1 MTDRARHAL
10 RGIQRHLEAI
20 YAVAAGQDVARFL
33 VGSEGLEALVDSGA
47 APASVLG
54 TPEQVLVTDSEDGV
68 ELAVYLADEVQQ
80 GLVDG
85 TLQSHCH
92 ATEGVSHFLLLMWSG
107 QQERRI
113 RMLDLELQA
122 EVDKASTV
130 LLLDHTFNGGAG
142 GRELLGRLFGAVE
155 LLPGLAPEEQ
165 ERYRAA
171 HRLGRRYAGH
181 LAGLLDGGVDRLLGE
196 LRRFYRL
203 PAEGKRERAAL
214 AA

>member
-1 MTDRARHAL
+1 MTAAARDAL

-20 YAVAAGQDVARFL
+20 YAVQAGEDVTRFL
-33 VGSEGLEALVDSGA
+33 VGTGGLDALVESGA
-47 APASVLG
+47 AAPELRGS
-54 TPEQVLVTDSEDGV
+54 PEQVLVEDSGDGLEV
-68 ELAVYLADEVQQ
+68 AVYLADEVQA
-80 GLVDG
+80 GLVKG
-85 TLQSHCH
+85 SLQAHCH
-92 ATEGVSHFLLLMWSG
+92 ATEGVSHFLLLLWSG
-107 QQERRI
+107 RQERQV
-113 RMLDLELQA
+113 RMLDLEIQA

-142 GRELLGRLFGAVE
+142 ARPLLRRLFGAFE
-155 LLPGLAPEEQ
+155 PLPGLHPDEQ

-171 HRLGRRYAGH
+171 HHLGRRYADH
-181 LAGLLDGGVDRLLGE
+181 LAALLEGGVDQFLGE

>member
-1 MTDRARHAL
+1 LSPRARDAL

-20 YAVAAGQDVARFL
+20 YAVGVGQDAADFL
-33 VGSEGLEALVDSGA
+33 LGSDGLEALVEAGA
-47 APASVLG
+47 AAPELLG
-54 TPEQVLVTDSEDGV
+54 SPEQVLVEESEQGV
-68 ELAVYLADEVQQ
+68 ELAVYLADDVQE
-80 GLVDG
+80 GLVTG
-85 TLQSHCH
+85 SLQAHCH
-92 ATEGVSHFLLLMWSG
+92 ATEGVSHFLLLLWSG
-107 QQERRI
+107 QQDRRV

-142 GRELLGRLFGAVE
+142 ARSLLTRMFGGFE
-155 LLPGLAPEEQ
+155 LLPGLAPEEA

-171 HRLGRRYAGH
+171 HHLGRRYSRH
-181 LAGLLDGGVDRLLGE
+181 LAALLDGGVDRLLGE